1 MLLNENKHLTNFTPE
16 FRLLCA
22 ILSCITNQKKLIW
35 DLPID
40 YTVLKKTIAT
50 HNLSSLLYSKIQ
62 DFEVLHA
69 IEDFLNRSSK
79 KSLINHL
86 KLKADFLKLWDILQ
100 QHNFKISV
108 YKGHYLID
116 AIYNEKNIRTS
127 TDIDILI
134 EEKDLWKIKNL
145 LLSLG
150 YTLVYPE
157 YDLPEHKASLFKKI
171 ENEIAFYTPNGCA
184 VDLHFK
190 LFKNPYILK
199 TKHWETFVTVHEG
212 RKMEV
217 LPLPKIF
224 AYLIVHGKKHDWNR
238 LKWLLDIVQF
248 YNIFKEEDWNLV
260 DEIIKENDLEYMF
273 YETLQLCEVLLGAKI
288 PIRYQQNV
296 LTVLADNFNPHKVLF
311 PAKNKFFK
319 NLQVLWE
326 KKSWKYFWHQ
336 ILQFPA
342 RDLYWINI
350 TFLPRLLHPIARP
363 FIFLFIIRNS
373 NKK

>member
-1 MLLNENKHLTNFTPE
+1 MQQSKTKHLSLFSPE
-16 FRLLCA
+16 FQLLCSV
-22 ILSCITNQKKLIW
+22 LSCIIHKKELIWDTRVDYSKLKKLISKNN
-35 DLPID
+35 LSAML
-40 YTVLKKTIAT
+40 YAHKNEFLVLKP
-50 HNLSSLLYSKIQ
+50 
-62 DFEVLHA
+62 
-69 IEDFLNRSSK
+69 IEEFLQSASK
-79 KSLINHL
+79 KSLIKHL
-86 KLKADFLKLWDILQ
+86 QLKADFLKLWDILNQ
-100 QHNFKISV
+100 NQLKVTV

-116 AIYNEKNIRTS
+116 AIYNQSNLRTS

-134 EEKDLWKIKNL
+134 EPKDLWIVKDL

-150 YTLVYPE
+150 YNLVIPE
-157 YDLPEHKASLFKKI
+157 YNLPENKATIFKKI
-171 ENEIAFYTPNGCA
+171 ENEIAFYTPNGSL

-190 LFKNPYILK
+190 LFKNPHYLK
-199 TKHWETFVTVHEG
+199 TKRWHTVDTVYEG

-224 AYLIVHGKKHDWNR
+224 VYLIVHGKKHDWNR

-326 KKSWKYFWHQ
+326 KKSWKYFCHQ
-336 ILQFPA
+336 VLQFPA

-350 TFLPRLLHPIARP
+350 PVFPRLLHPIARP
-363 FIFLFIIRNS
+363 FVYLCIIRKS
-373 NKK
+373 SKK

>member
-22 ILSCITNQKKLIW
+22 ILSCITNQKKLVW
-35 DLPID
+35 DLPVD
-40 YTVLKKTIAT
+40 YSILKKTIAT

-69 IEDFLNRSSK
+69 IEEFLNRSSK
-79 KSLINHL
+79 KSLIKHL
-86 KLKADFLKLWDILQ
+86 QLKADFLKLWDILQ

-150 YTLVYPE
+150 YILVIPE
-157 YDLPEHKASLFKKI
+157 YNLPEKKATIFKKI
-171 ENEIAFYTPNGCA
+171 ENEIAFFTPNGSL

-190 LFKNPYILK
+190 LFKNPYYLK
-199 TKHWETFVTVHEG
+199 TTEWKTIETIYEG
-212 RKMEV
+212 RKMQV
-217 LPLPKIF
+217 LCMPNIF
-224 AYLIVHGKKHDWNR
+224 VYLIVHGKKHDWSR

-248 YNIFKEEDWNLV
+248 YSIFKEEDWVEV
-260 DEIIKENDLEYMF
+260 DKIIIENDLQNVL
-273 YETLQLCEVLLGAKI
+273 YETLKLCEVLLRAEI
-288 PIRYQQNV
+288 PMRYQQ
-296 LTVLADNFNPHKVLF
+296 KVLNVFGDDFNAYKILF
-311 PAKNKFFK
+311 PTKNKLMK
-319 NLQVLWE
+319 NLQILCE
-326 KKSWKYFWHQ
+326 RKSFKYFIHQ

-342 RDLYWINI
+342 RDLFWVNINI
-350 TFLPRLLHPIARP
+350 FPRIFHPLARP
-363 FIFLFIIRNS
+363 FVYLFIIRKS
-373 NKK
+373 KK

>member
-22 ILSCITNQKKLIW
+22 ILSCITNQKKLVW
-35 DLPID
+35 DLPVD
-40 YTVLKKTIAT
+40 YSILKKTIAT

-69 IEDFLNRSSK
+69 IEEFLNRSSK
-79 KSLINHL
+79 KSLIKHL
-86 KLKADFLKLWDILQ
+86 QLKADFLKLWDILQ

-150 YTLVYPE
+150 YNLVIPE
-157 YDLPEHKASLFKKI
+157 YNLPEKKATIFKKI
-171 ENEIAFYTPNGCA
+171 ENEIAFFTPNGSL

-190 LFKNPYILK
+190 LFKNPYYLK
-199 TKHWETFVTVHEG
+199 TTEWKTIETIYEG
-212 RKMEV
+212 RKMQV
-217 LPLPKIF
+217 LCMPNIF
-224 AYLIVHGKKHDWNR
+224 VYLIVHGKKHDWSR

-248 YNIFKEEDWNLV
+248 YSIFKEEDWVEV
-260 DEIIKENDLEYMF
+260 DKIIIENDLQNVL
-273 YETLQLCEVLLGAKI
+273 YETLKLCEVLLRAEI
-288 PIRYQQNV
+288 PMRYQQ
-296 LTVLADNFNPHKVLF
+296 KVLNVFGDDFNAYKILF
-311 PAKNKFFK
+311 PTKNKLMK
-319 NLQVLWE
+319 NLQILCE
-326 KKSWKYFWHQ
+326 RKSFKYFIHQ

-342 RDLYWINI
+342 RDLFWVNINI
-350 TFLPRLLHPIARP
+350 FPRIFHPLARP
-363 FIFLFIIRNS
+363 FVYLFIIRKS
-373 NKK
+373 KK